1 MENEIPGRA
10 VSDLATRNE
19 GAAEIPPSTVA
30 PVEEFEKEI
39 LSVSSAPAA
48 GAKAEPVAV
57 NVHEFTCTAID
68 DDAKPFRAV
77 LRSEL
82 AAVVQALL
90 TAKSKDEMID
100 SLAAVGLKL
109 VRSSGS

>member
-1 MENEIPGRA
+1 MENVAGA
-10 VSDLATRNE
+10 VLPDERKDGDAA
-19 GAAEIPPSTVA
+19 AAELAPSTVA

-48 GAKAEPVAV
+48 GAKVEPVAV
-57 NVHEFTCTAID
+57 NVQEFTCTAID